1 MLKKNARIFL
11 AGHNG
16 LVGSAVYKKLKY
28 LKYTNIIIV
37 EKKKLDLRNSEK
49 VRKYFHSKKID
60 VIIMAAAR
68 AGGIM
73 ANEKFQKNFFFENIE
88 IQNLHNI
95 QVLLLGTS

>member
-49 VRKYFHSKKID
+49 VRKYFIVK
-60 VIIMAAAR
+60 R
-68 AGGIM
+68 
-73 ANEKFQKNFFFENIE
+73 
-88 IQNLHNI
+88 
-95 QVLLLGTS
+95 